1 MIASAGAG
9 DQRGGE
15 QDGGLAA
22 TIDEPPER
30 GAAGALGDGERAGDE
45 TGGGVGAGA
54 LLDVDEHADREHRQR
69 QAGDDRG
76 GEDG

>member
-1 MIASAGAG
+1 MTASAGAG
-9 DQRGGE
+9 DERAGE

-22 TIDEPPER
+22 AIDEPPE
-30 GAAGALGDGERAGDE
+30 GGTAGALGDGERARDE
-45 TGGGVGAGA
+45 SGGGEGAGA